1 MRSFKIVIACLLL
14 LCLTNLHSQNRSI
27 NFDHSDWK
35 SLLAKAKETNKLVFV
50 DCYTTWCG
58 PCKWMA
64 AHVFTNDSIADFYN
78 ASFICAKID
87 MEKGEGLEIAKQYG
101 IQAYPTFIY
110 VNGDG
115 TLIYRL
121 CGSSPVKYFLEAS
134 QNALVPEK
142 QIATAEKNFNKGNCS
157 GAQAIQY
164 LYTLQEGCQQTSEA
178 AKNYFNTQKEADYS
192 SKINWRIFNLFV
204 SDYDSPVFLYFEK
217 NQSHYTKL
225 YTADSV
231 KHKLTS
237 VYSDGL
243 YKAIDKSDLATY
255 EALKEKLQ
263 KSKLKNAA
271 ELVAEAD
278 LYYYSVSTDWNNY
291 ALTAI
296 NYIEKYA
303 STNTGKLNNCAWT
316 FYEHVDNKA
325 QLEKACKWAKTASEK
340 SKMYAETDTYAAL
353 LFKTGKLAEAKTQAQ
368 TAIERAKKENSEYD
382 ETQKLLDKINA
393 AIK

>member
-1 MRSFKIVIACLLL
+1 MRSFNIVIASLLL
-14 LCLTNLHSQNRSI
+14 LCLTNSYSQNRSI

-35 SLLAKAKETNKLVFV
+35 SLLAKAKETNKFV

-64 AHVFTNDSIADFYN
+64 ANVFTNDSIADFYN
-78 ASFICAKID
+78 ANFINAKID

-134 QNALVPEK
+134 QNAQVPEK
-142 QIATAEKNFNKGNCS
+142 QFATAEKNFNKGNCS

-164 LYTLQEGCQQTSEA
+164 LSTLEEA
-178 AKNYFNTQKEADYS
+178 CMESAGPAKLYFTTQKESDYS
-192 SKINWRIFNLFV
+192 STTNWKILYFFV
-204 SDYDSPVFLYFEK
+204 SDYDSPPLQYFEK
-217 NQSHYTKL
+217 NQSLFSKL

-231 KHKLTS
+231 NQKLKS
-237 VYSDGL
+237 VYANGL
-243 YKAIDKSDLATY
+243 YKCIEKSDFAAY
-255 EALKEKLQ
+255 ETLKT
-263 KSKLKNAA
+263 KLKKSGAKHVE
-271 ELVAEAD
+271 ELVAETD
-278 LYYYSVSTDWNNY
+278 LYRYRKNADWTNY

-296 NYIEKYA
+296 SYVEKFVGDNA
-303 STNTGKLNNCAWT
+303 DKLNNCAWT

-353 LFKTGKLAEAKTQAQ
+353 LFKSGKLAEAKTQAQ
-368 TAIERAKKENSEYD
+368 SAIERAKKENSEFD